1 MGKYAYTLGEITIL
15 TAFLFP
21 GQGSQKVSMGYDL
34 YKHTDI
40 GKAYFN
46 LANDIMECD
55 IKDIIFNGPDETL
68 KETIFTQPA
77 IFIVSVIIGKI
88 LLDRGLMPEMVAGHS
103 LGEYSACTISG
114 SFSFENGLSLVKLRA
129 ENMQIAGKT
138 NPGTMAAIIGMSFE
152 DIQNI
157 CTTITKENS
166 IVVPANH
173 NSPNQIVISGNKP
186 AVLEAMEQAR
196 NSGARLV
203 KELNVSGAFHSPLMH
218 SAKDALSEALD
229 NTELNNANIPVYS
242 NVSAAATLD
251 SEEIRINLKNQIDS
265 PVLWSKTIMN
275 MKNNN
280 ASKMIE
286 VGPGKVLQGLTRKID
301 KNIQSMGMEN
311 LEQINEFEYV

>member
-1 MGKYAYTLGEITIL
+1 ML

-34 YKHTDI
+34 YKYTDV
-40 GKAYFN
+40 GKEYFD
-46 LANDIMECD
+46 LANDIMECN
-55 IKDIIFNGPDETL
+55 IKDIIFNGPDEKL
-68 KETIFTQPA
+68 KETVFTQPA

-88 LLDRGLMPEMVAGHS
+88 LIDRGLMPAMVAGHS

-152 DIQNI
+152 DIQKI
-157 CTTITKENS
+157 CTTISKENS

-173 NSPNQIVISGNKP
+173 NSPNQIVISGNKT
-186 AVLEAMEQAR
+186 AVEEAMNQAR

-229 NTELNNANIPVYS
+229 KTKINNANIPVYS
-242 NVSAAATLD
+242 NVSATATLKSD
-251 SEEIRINLKNQIDS
+251 EIRLNLKNQIDS
-265 PVLWSKTIMN
+265 PVLWSSTIRN
-275 MKNNN
+275 MKNDK

-286 VGPGKVLQGLTRKID
+286 VGPGKILQGLTRKID
-301 KNIQSMGMEN
+301 KDIQSMGMEN
-311 LEQINEFEYV
+311 LEQINEFAYV

>member
-1 MGKYAYTLGEITIL
+1 ML

-34 YKHTDI
+34 YKYTDV
-40 GKAYFN
+40 GKEYFD
-46 LANDIMECD
+46 LANDIMACN
-55 IKDIIFNGPDETL
+55 IKDIIFNGPDEKL
-68 KETIFTQPA
+68 KETLYTQPA

-88 LLDRGLMPEMVAGHS
+88 LIDRGLMPAMVAGHS

-157 CTTITKENS
+157 CTTTSEENC

-186 AVLEAMEQAR
+186 AVEEAMNQAR
-196 NSGARLV
+196 SSGARLV

-229 NTELNNANIPVYS
+229 KTKINNANIPVYS
-242 NVSAAATLD
+242 NVSATATLKSD
-251 SEEIRINLKNQIDS
+251 EIRLNLKNQIDS
-265 PVLWSKTIMN
+265 PVLWSNTIRN
-275 MKNNN
+275 MKNDK

-286 VGPGKVLQGLTRKID
+286 VGPGKILQGLTRKID
-301 KNIQSMGMEN
+301 KDIQSMGMEN
-311 LEQINEFEYV
+311 LEQINEFAYV

>member
-152 DIQNI
+152 DIHNI

-173 NSPNQIVISGNKP
+173 NSPNQIVISGSKS

>member
-1 MGKYAYTLGEITIL
+1 ML

-34 YKHTDI
+34 YKYTDV
-40 GKAYFN
+40 GKEYFD
-46 LANDIMECD
+46 LANDIMECN
-55 IKDIIFNGPDETL
+55 IKDIIFNGPDEKL
-68 KETIFTQPA
+68 KETVFTQPA

-88 LLDRGLMPEMVAGHS
+88 LIDRGLMPAMVAGHS

-157 CTTITKENS
+157 CTTTSEENC

-173 NSPNQIVISGNKP
+173 NTPNQIVISGNKT
-186 AVLEAMEQAR
+186 AVEEAMDQAR
-196 NSGARLV
+196 SSGARLV

-229 NTELNNANIPVYS
+229 KTKINNANIPVYS
-242 NVSAAATLD
+242 NVSATATLKSD
-251 SEEIRINLKNQIDS
+251 EIRLNLKNQIDS
-265 PVLWSKTIMN
+265 PVLWSSTIRN
-275 MKNNN
+275 MKNDK

-286 VGPGKVLQGLTRKID
+286 VGPGKILQGLTRKID
-301 KNIQSMGMEN
+301 KDIQSMGMEN
-311 LEQINEFEYV
+311 LEQINEFAYV